1 MLLLNIS
8 TVQHLNSIIPVYRLT
23 GHCDHPA
30 QHSSR
35 QGLEDSFGT
44 SFSSRSVGTWAWRH
58 PRRQTQSP
66 CGGGVAPKL
75 CQVTRGSKSLVAPG
89 LEKVETPS
97 ASGQQS
103 NPSPLKTEQADGG
116 LDKRNP

>member
-1 MLLLNIS
+1 MTTQLS
-8 TVQHLNSIIPVYRLT
+8 TAATKGWRTASEPASQAEALGY
-23 GHCDHPA
+23 GH
-30 QHSSR
+30 
-35 QGLEDSFGT
+35 G
-44 SFSSRSVGTWAWRH
+44 SVGIWAWRH

-66 CGGGVAPKL
+66 FGEGVAPKL

-103 NPSPLKTEQADGG
+103 NPSPLKTAQADGG